1 MVVILS
7 VSEEL
12 LSLLTL
18 IEQGGIDV
26 GFRVPAPDGK
36 KEKDGLPV
44 MVLMEN
50 AVLKGAFR
58 TRYLTCGGMAI
69 IYISYRDSERY
80 IIKEVDA
87 SDARMVMSL
96 TQEKSMLERLEHSG
110 IVKVYDLFEEDGF
123 CYLVMEYIEGMT
135 VDRKV
140 PIGSDIFLSES
151 VVRDWAFQLMDI
163 FEYLHRQKP
172 PIIYRDLKPK
182 NIMID
187 KAGKIKLID
196 FGIARTYK
204 EGKSMDTDHMGSMI
218 TASPEHYGGAQ
229 TDQRSD
235 IYTLGATIHFLVTN
249 GKCMDREPFD
259 FPKVKT
265 VNPKLSDNLESVV
278 AKALAMNPDERF
290 QSIAEMRFALRGA
303 ESAEGEDKN
312 IKVEVVQD
320 TISLDDARK
329 VKETREK
336 EPRIEIKF
344 LEESRELARGVAEL
358 RKKVIITV
366 AGVLIGVVL
375 ALLILFIINRKVP
388 EPQVVLIPSEK
399 PKYSD
404 SLDWRD
410 AYKYVGQVKT
420 VRGQIDHVFL
430 TADFNI
436 YLHFSP
442 NLERDF
448 SAIIYNEYF
457 VKFECTEKPR
467 EFFISEY
474 LGKHVYV
481 TGIIKEALVGPNKVP
496 SIYITD
502 PAQIVI
508 E

>member
-1 MVVILS
+1 MN
-7 VSEEL
+7 
-12 LSLLTL
+12 
-18 IEQGGIDV
+18 V

-50 AVLKGAFR
+50 AVLKGSFR
-58 TRYLTCGGMAI
+58 TRYLTCGGMSI
-69 IYISYRDSERY
+69 IYLSYRDSDRY
-80 IIKEVDA
+80 IVKEVDA
-87 SDARMVMSL
+87 TDAKLVMSL
-96 TQEKSMLERLEHSG
+96 TQEKSMLERLDHSG

-135 VDRKV
+135 LDRKV

-163 FEYLHRQKP
+163 FEFLHRQKP

-182 NIMID
+182 NVMID

-249 GKCMDREPFD
+249 GKCMDRDPFD

-265 VNPKLSDNLESVV
+265 VNPKLSDNLESVI
-278 AKALAMNPDERF
+278 AKSLAMNPEERF

-303 ESAEGEDKN
+303 ESTEAEDKN
-312 IKVEVVQD
+312 VKVEVVQD

-344 LEESRELARGVAEL
+344 LEESRELARSVAEL
-358 RKKVIITV
+358 RKKVVITV
-366 AGVLIGVVL
+366 AGVLIGVIF
-375 ALLILFIINRKVP
+375 ALLILFVTNKKEP
-388 EPQVVLIPSEK
+388 EPQVAVTPPTK

-404 SLDWRD
+404 SLEWRD
-410 AYKYVGQVKT
+410 AHKFVGQVKT
-420 VRGQIDHVFL
+420 VMGQVDHVFL
-430 TADFNI
+430 TSSFNI

-448 SAIIYNEYF
+448 SVIIYNEYF
-457 VKFECTEKPR
+457 TRFNCSEKPK
-467 EFFISEY
+467 EYFTNEY
-474 LGKHVYV
+474 LGKHIYV
-481 TGIIKEALVGPNKVP
+481 TGTIKEAHVGPNTIP

>member
-1 MVVILS
+1 MN
-7 VSEEL
+7 
-12 LSLLTL
+12 
-18 IEQGGIDV
+18 V

-50 AVLKGAFR
+50 AVLKGSFR
-58 TRYLTCGGMAI
+58 TRYLTCGGMSI
-69 IYISYRDSERY
+69 IYLSYRDSERY

-87 SDARMVMSL
+87 TDARLVMSL
-96 TQEKSMLERLEHSG
+96 TQEKSMLERLDHSG

-135 VDRKV
+135 LDRKV

-163 FEYLHRQKP
+163 FEFLHRQKP

-265 VNPKLSDNLESVV
+265 VNSKLSDNLESVI
-278 AKALAMNPDERF
+278 ARSLATAPEDRF
-290 QSIAEMRFALRGA
+290 QTIAEMRFALRGA
-303 ESAEGEDKN
+303 ESSEAEDKN
-312 IKVEVVQD
+312 VKVEVVQD

-329 VKETREK
+329 VKETGEK

-344 LEESRELARGVAEL
+344 LEESRELARSVAEL
-358 RKKVIITV
+358 RKKVVATI
-366 AGVLIGVVL
+366 AGVLIGVIL
-375 ALLILFIINRKVP
+375 AFLILFITTRK
-388 EPQVVLIPSEK
+388 EQQPQVAVTPPTK

-404 SLDWRD
+404 SLEWRD
-410 AYKYVGQVKT
+410 AYKHLGKEKTVLGQV
-420 VRGQIDHVFL
+420 DHVYL
-430 TADFNI
+430 TSSFNI

-448 SAIIYNEYF
+448 AVIIYNEYF
-457 VKFECTEKPR
+457 FKFNCEEKPK
-467 EFFISEY
+467 EYFTNEY
-474 LGKHVYV
+474 LGKHIYV
-481 TGIIKEALVGPNKVP
+481 TGTIKEAHVGPNAIP
-496 SIYITD
+496 SIYVTD

-508 E
+508 D

>member
-1 MVVILS
+1 L
-7 VSEEL
+7 
-12 LSLLTL
+12 
-18 IEQGGIDV
+18 

-50 AVLKGAFR
+50 AVLKGSFR
-58 TRYLTCGGMAI
+58 TRYLTCGGMSI
-69 IYISYRDSERY
+69 IYLAYRDSERY

-87 SDARMVMSL
+87 TDAKLVMSL
-96 TQEKSMLERLEHSG
+96 TQEKSMLERLDNTG

-135 VDRKV
+135 LDRKV

-187 KAGKIKLID
+187 KVGKIKLID

-265 VNPKLSDNLESVV
+265 VNPKLSDSLESVV
-278 AKALAMNPDERF
+278 AKALAMNPEERF

-303 ESAEGEDKN
+303 ESSEAEDKN
-312 IKVEVVQD
+312 VKVEVVQD
-320 TISLDDARK
+320 TISLDDAKK
-329 VKETREK
+329 VKETKEK

-344 LEESRELARGVAEL
+344 LEESRELARSVAEL
-358 RKKVIITV
+358 RKKVVTTV
-366 AGVLIGVVL
+366 AGILIGVVV
-375 ALLILFIINRKVP
+375 ALLLLFIMAKKDN
-388 EPQVVLIPSEK
+388 EPQAVVTPTAK

-404 SLDWRD
+404 SLEWRE
-410 AYKYVGQVKT
+410 AYKYLGQVKT
-420 VRGQIDHVFL
+420 VRGQVDHVFF
-430 TADFNI
+430 TPSFNI

-448 SAIIYNEYF
+448 SIIIYNENF
-457 VKFECTEKPR
+457 GKFNCTQSPK
-467 EFFISEY
+467 EFFTSEY
-474 LGKHVYV
+474 LGKHIYV
-481 TGIIKEALVGPNKVP
+481 TGTIKEAHVGPNKIP
-496 SIYITD
+496 SIYVTD
-502 PAQIVI
+502 PAQIVA